1 MYHDFL
7 YMYILL
13 NYPYFFQIL
22 LHNCALIKVIT
33 TDAVLLYGFFPVN
46 LDQLLVISALGSIFI
61 CIFNVWYECGKKY
74 KDIEYYFE
82 IKIEYDN

>member
-33 TDAVLLYGFFPVN
+33 TDAVFLYGFFPVN

-61 CIFNVWYECGKKY
+61 CIFNVWYEVWQ
-74 KDIEYYFE
+74 E
-82 IKIEYDN
+82 I